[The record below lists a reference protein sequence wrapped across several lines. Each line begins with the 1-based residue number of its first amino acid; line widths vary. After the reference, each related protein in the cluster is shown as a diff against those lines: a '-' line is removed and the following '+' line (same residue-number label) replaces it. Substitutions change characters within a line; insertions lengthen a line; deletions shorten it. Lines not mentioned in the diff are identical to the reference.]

1 MPYAKQLIIFFVVS
15 MALVANSA
23 QASISNKRT
32 LCVFDLVGANGDFY
46 GIMKDFRTAALGWG
60 VDIELKP
67 YTDEKIAAEDLKAKQ
82 CDGALLTGIRGRQ
95 FISYTGSMDSIG
107 AIPDYDAMRMVV
119 SILASGNPKV
129 NPHLVSGPYEFGGLV
144 PMGAAYLFVK
154 DNSIDT
160 VEELA
165 GKSIAVLEYD
175 VAEANMA
182 KRVGMSPVMSDITNF
197 STRFNNGSVDTC
209 FAPIFGYSALELYK
223 GMQPDG
229 GIIDLVLGQL
239 SAQLILRKDLFPA
252 GFADQ
257 SRKYLAGQF
266 DRAMRIIN
274 NADGEVDE
282 KWWINISGAETT
294 RYDEMFR
301 QARIDLANQ
310 GVYDKDMMSLLRK
323 VRCKGNPSR
332 AECVNPVE

>member
-1 MPYAKQLIIFFVVS
+1 MQYTKTLISAFVLLVS
-15 MALVANSA
+15 VTFNAAHADS
-23 QASISNKRT
+23 KRT
-32 LCVFDLVGANGDFY
+32 LCVFDIIGANGDFF
-46 GIMKDFRTAALGWG
+46 GIMKDFKTAALEWG
-60 VDIELKP
+60 VDLELKP
-67 YTDEKIAAEDLKAKQ
+67 YTDEKIASEDLKAKQ

-95 FISYTGSMDSIG
+95 FVSYTGSMDSIG
-107 AIPDYDAMRMVV
+107 AIPNYDAMRMVV
-119 SILASGNPKV
+119 SVLASGNPKV
-129 NPHLVSGPYEFGGLV
+129 NEHLVSGPYEFAGLV

-182 KRVGMSPVMSDITNF
+182 SRVGMSPVMSDITNF

-239 SAQLILRKDLFPA
+239 SAQLIIRNELFPA
-252 GFADQ
+252 DFASK
-257 SRKYLAGQF
+257 SRKWMAGQF
-266 DRAMRIIN
+266 DRSMRLIA
-274 NADGEVDE
+274 NANQEVDK
-282 KWWINISGAETT
+282 KWWISIGDTDQL

-301 QARIDLANQ
+301 EARIDLTNQ
-310 GVYDKDMMSLLRK
+310 GVYNKEMMTLLRK
-323 VRCKGNPSR
+323 VRCKNKPSR
-332 AECVNPVE
+332 AECVNPIE